1 MKKISEDLNPKC
13 EKISQQS
20 YDYLFKVSGQAESLA
35 WDMHILADYLDK
47 DAAMGYDGW
56 GWLQNMAARI
66 DAISDEIVNA
76 INILES
82 EDKTPQ

>member
-20 YDYLFKVSGQAESLA
+20 YDYLLKVLGQAESLA
-35 WDMHILADYLDK
+35 WDMHVLSDSLSK

-56 GWLQNMAARI
+56 VWLQNMAARI
-66 DAISDEIVNA
+66 DVISDEIVNV
-76 INILES
+76 INILDG

>member
-20 YDYLFKVSGQAESLA
+20 YDYLLKVLGQAEGLA
-35 WDMHILADYLDK
+35 WDMHVLSDSLSK
-47 DAAMGYDGW
+47 DAAIGYDGIM
-56 GWLQNMAARI
+56 WLQNMAARV
-66 DAISDEIVNA
+66 DAISNEIVNA

>member
-35 WDMHILADYLDK
+35 WDMHILADYLSK
-47 DAAMGYDGW
+47 DYAIGFDGIV
-56 GWLQNMAARI
+56 WLQNMAARI
-66 DAISDEIVNA
+66 DAISDEIVNV

>member
-35 WDMHILADYLDK
+35 WDMHVLSDSLSN
-47 DAAMGYDGW
+47 DAATGYDGYL
-56 GWLQNMAARI
+56 WLQNMAARV
-66 DAISDEIVNA
+66 DAISDEIVNV

>member
-20 YDYLFKVSGQAESLA
+20 YEYLFKVSGQAESLA
-35 WDMHILADYLDK
+35 WDMHVLSDSLSK
-47 DAAMGYDGW
+47 DAATGYDGYL
-56 GWLQNMAARI
+56 WLQNMAARV
-66 DAISDEIVNA
+66 DAISDEIVNV
-76 INILES
+76 INILDS

>member
-35 WDMHILADYLDK
+35 WDMHILADYLSK
-47 DAAMGYDGW
+47 DYAIGFDGIV
-56 GWLQNMAARI
+56 WLQNMAARI
-66 DAISDEIVNA
+66 DAISDEIVNV
-76 INILES
+76 INILDS